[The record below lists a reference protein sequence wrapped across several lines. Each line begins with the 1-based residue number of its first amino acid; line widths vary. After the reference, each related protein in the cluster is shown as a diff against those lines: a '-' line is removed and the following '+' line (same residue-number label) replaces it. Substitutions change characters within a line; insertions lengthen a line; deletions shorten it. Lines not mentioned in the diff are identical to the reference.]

1 MSELEQRQ
9 AVRARN
15 KRAFDLRTSTRREE
29 QDLEEA
35 LQKNEITE
43 RQAKSIRKF
52 WAIAAEIRQR
62 PPSFAVQGDAG
73 QYIGE
78 IRPLADSGRW
88 AAWRYGPEYKN
99 GPVIHETEQAALH
112 YVKKG
117 DKLSPVTELKSRIR
131 GDYGR
136 WVLVELYSGRW
147 APIWYACCDDEGYCR
162 LILSEGF
169 FDADNPSFPTP
180 HEALAKIVQ
189 GYEEEAAEVGQWVLS
204 DEAHGND
211 IRRARND
218 MTKRQ
223 TAIRDS
229 EHAVKKALGSAS
241 KDHLFVQIDGA
252 LIDATMTV
260 TTVPADEVGPSH
272 RKYRYDL
279 SDGRSVAYGY
289 SKREALDRL
298 LEVGNECGWAVY
310 QRLT

>member
-1 MSELEQRQ
+1 MSERQQRQ
-9 AVRARN
+9 AARARN
-15 KRAFDLRTSTRREE
+15 KRAFELRTSTRRDE
-29 QDLEEA
+29 QDLEGA
-35 LQKNEITE
+35 LEKKEITE
-43 RQAKSIRKF
+43 RQARSIRKF

-62 PPSFAVQGDAG
+62 PPSFVVQGDAG

-78 IRPLADSGRW
+78 MKPLAGSGRW
-88 AAWRYGPEYKN
+88 AACRYGPEYKN
-99 GPVIHETEQAALH
+99 GPVIHETEQAALR
-112 YVKKG
+112 YVKTG
-117 DKLSPVTELKSRIR
+117 DKLSPAEELKLRIR

-147 APIWYACCDDEGYCR
+147 ASIWHACCDDEEYCR
-162 LILSEGF
+162 LILSEKF
-169 FDADNPSFPTP
+169 FDADNPSLPTP
-180 HEALAKIVQ
+180 HEALANIVQ
-189 GYEEEAAEVGQWVLS
+189 EYEEEAAEVGQWILS

-218 MTKRQ
+218 MTMRQ

-229 EHAVKKALGSAS
+229 EHAVKGTLGRAS

-298 LEVGNECGWAVY
+298 LEVGKERGWAVY
-310 QRLT
+310 QRLA